1 MTVGVGAAVVGTAVG
16 VPVGAAVVG
25 VAIVGAAAPAFI
37 PSFVETFPE
46 IFCKLMVIPAAVGS
60 LVMLLDA
67 KSQKGSFQLSIL
79 ESPDAEL

>member
-37 PSFVETFPE
+37 PSCVETFPE